1 MKNAFIV
8 FFILISFVVQSQN
21 TVPDLITDRPD
32 QTESSALVPLH
43 AFQIET
49 GFIREN
55 KYVGNYTHK
64 FFAYNTTLLRYG
76 ISNNLELR
84 LGWEYLGEDFD
95 ILYEHSNK
103 VSGFGPLYTGF
114 KIKIREEQA
123 VGPEIAFLGSLT
135 LPTIADPVFKP
146 DYIAAGMRVAVAHY
160 LSERLSFGYNL
171 GLEWDGNSAAP
182 ATFYSAAFGF
192 GLTEKLALFA
202 ESYGLI
208 YEFDEAELLLDTG
221 FTYLLS
227 PNFQLDV
234 SAGMG
239 INDLAI
245 DNFISFGFTYRFLNQ
260 E

>member
-1 MKNAFIV
+1 MKNAFTV
-8 FFILISFVVQSQN
+8 FFVFLSLVALSQKP
-21 TVPDLITDRPD
+21 VPDLITDRPD
-32 QTESSALVPLH
+32 QTESSSLVPLH

-49 GFIREN
+49 GFVMEN
-55 KYVGNYTHK
+55 KYIGNYTHK
-64 FFAYNTTLLRYG
+64 YFAYNTTLLRYG

-84 LGWEYLGEDFD
+84 LGFEFLGEDFD
-95 ILYEHSNK
+95 ILYENSNK

-114 KIKIREEQA
+114 KIKILEEQA

-146 DYIAAGMRVAVAHY
+146 DYIAAGMRVAVAHN
-160 LSERLSFGYNL
+160 LSERCSFGYNL

-192 GLTEKLALFA
+192 VIAEKLAMFA

-208 YEFDEAELLLDTG
+208 YQFDEAEHLLDTG
-221 FTYLLS
+221 FTYLIS

-245 DNFISFGFTYRFLNQ
+245 DNFISFGFTYRFLN
-260 E
+260 